1 MVVYLV
7 LTITLNTSMIRQFLK
22 KKIRNVAVQVFNME
36 FDVEERD
43 KRPAR
48 STPQAFDQSIIPSIV
63 DGSGDT
69 PGPNHKEKIGR
80 TVISAEIV
88 SGVDSLLID
97 VRPPNEVVSGI
108 LPGAHLLPQKSIQH
122 CMDLLPD
129 KTKRVVLY
137 DQTGEFGSA
146 EIAAWLREQGWSWA
160 RYLDGGFAEWIEQ
173 GEQTVLPTSILNPS
187 TLDETWRLGDEVNLV
202 DGRRAF
208 VLGTKQEGDDPDN
221 IQIELWNPEE
231 DYIGW
236 TKHTELVK

>member
-1 MVVYLV
+1 MVLYLV

-97 VRPPNEVVSGI
+97 
-108 LPGAHLLPQKSIQH
+108 
-122 CMDLLPD
+122 
-129 KTKRVVLY
+129 
-137 DQTGEFGSA
+137 
-146 EIAAWLREQGWSWA
+146 
-160 RYLDGGFAEWIEQ
+160 
-173 GEQTVLPTSILNPS
+173 
-187 TLDETWRLGDEVNLV
+187 
-202 DGRRAF
+202 GRRAF

>member
-1 MVVYLV
+1 MVLYLV
-7 LTITLNTSMIRQFLK
+7 LTITLNRPMIRQFLK
-22 KKIRNVAVQVFNME
+22 KKIRKAAVQVFDMQ
-36 FDVEERD
+36 FDVEDRD
-43 KRPAR
+43 KRPAL
-48 STPQAFDQSIIPSIV
+48 STPQSFDQSIIPTLV

-80 TVISAEIV
+80 TFISAEIL

-108 LPGAHLLPQKSIQH
+108 LPGALLLPQKSIQH
-122 CMDLLPD
+122 CMDILPD

-146 EIAAWLREQGWSWA
+146 EIAAWLREQGWTSA

-173 GEQTVLPTSILNPS
+173 GEQTVLPTSILTPS
-187 TLDETWRLGDEVNLV
+187 ALDEKWRLGDEVNLI

-208 VLGTKQEGDDPDN
+208 VLGTKQEGNDLSTVH
-221 IQIELWNPEE
+221 IELWNPEE

-236 TKHTELVK
+236 TKHTELLE